1 VRGDIQLL
9 AEGLHPAALARG
21 GLDGALAALGAG
33 STITVDVVARAGR
46 IPPAVEGAAWF
57 VCSEALANVAK
68 HSAASR
74 AFVRAAREDDVVRV
88 EISDDGRGGADPA
101 RGSGLRG
108 MAERV
113 EALGGRLWVADRPGG
128 GTVVAA
134 ELPTR

>member
-1 VRGDIQLL
+1 ML
-9 AEGLHPAALARG
+9 AEGLHPAALVHG
-21 GLDGALAALGAG
+21 GLDGALAALATS
-33 STITVDVVARAGR
+33 STIPVEVVARAGR
-46 IPPAVEGAAWF
+46 LPPAVEGAAWF

-68 HSAASR
+68 HSAASCAR
-74 AFVRAAREDDVVRV
+74 VRAARRDGVLRI

-108 MAERV
+108 LAERV

-134 ELPTR
+134 ELPAP

>member
-1 VRGDIQLL
+1 M
-9 AEGLHPAALARG
+9 
-21 GLDGALAALGAG
+21 
-33 STITVDVVARAGR
+33 
-46 IPPAVEGAAWF
+46 EGAAWF

-68 HSAASR
+68 HSAASCAR
-74 AFVRAAREDDVVRV
+74 VRATRGDGVVRI

-113 EALGGRLWVADRPGG
+113 EALGGRLSVADRPSG

-134 ELPTR
+134 ELPAR